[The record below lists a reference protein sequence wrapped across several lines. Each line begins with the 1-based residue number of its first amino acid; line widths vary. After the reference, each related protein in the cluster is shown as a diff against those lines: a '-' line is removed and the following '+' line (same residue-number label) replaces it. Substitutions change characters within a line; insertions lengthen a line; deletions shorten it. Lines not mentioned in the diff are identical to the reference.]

1 MFEKLYKLVENN
13 AGTAVMNNPVIPAKY
28 HEAVITEASSTIIDV
43 LKNQVDG
50 GKLKDM
56 VKYFQFAGVFNNP
69 LISTTVKKFANK
81 LNKYYDIEPAAAMAI
96 SKELITPVMQEI
108 IAESKDSQNKEFGL
122 ATLVSKLG
130 GFSADMLLTQIVA
143 A

>member
-1 MFEKLYKLVENN
+1 MFEKLYLLVKSN
-13 AGTAVMNNPVIPAKY
+13 AGKAVTSNPVIPAKY
-28 HEAVITEASSTIIDV
+28 HEAVINEASSTIIDV

-50 GKLKDM
+50 GKLRDF

-81 LNKYYDIEPAAAMAI
+81 LNKYYDIEPATAMAI

-108 IAESKDSQNKEFGL
+108 ISESKDSQNKEFGL
-122 ATLVSKLG
+122 TTLVSKLG
-130 GFSADMLLTQIVA
+130 GFRADMLLTQMA
-143 A
+143 